1 MKHSVRQK
9 PHSGQ
14 PGENDGAF
22 EGEQPEPTAFGE
34 EHGRDDADKGE
45 RGGDHESDQ
54 GNYVEGL
61 VHL

>member
-1 MKHSVRQK
+1 MKHSVG
-9 PHSGQ
+9 HEAYSGQ
-14 PGENDGAF
+14 PGENDCAF
-22 EGEQPEPTAFGE
+22 EGEQPESTPFGE

-54 GNYVEGL
+54 GKYVEGL